1 MIPRQDVILE
11 TLQDGEIILTTLRRQ
26 AMPLIRYCT
35 GDIGELAHD
44 GRLMR
49 VSGRKS
55 ELSKPVSIMALDD
68 VLLSCYGILDYFAI
82 LNGNVLSLRLIGDN
96 DTAYHLIRNAF
107 NDFSFNFEEVIDLP
121 FSGKR
126 FICINA

>member
-1 MIPRQDVILE
+1 
-11 TLQDGEIILTTLRRQ
+11 
-26 AMPLIRYCT
+26 MPLIRYCT